1 MNRFAITLENI
12 EDISFYGK
20 NNADELIIFLKGYCF
35 SGMKQLDASDL
46 SEVIAQAK
54 AYGMAVSVSMN
65 RLFFPDEMED
75 ALHTMEEAVYAGAN
89 VQFGDP
95 ALLRYA
101 LKKGFGEKLIYQPE
115 TLVTN
120 RYDAQN
126 WLDTGIRSVVISP
139 LLTAEEIQDIS
150 MHVSHARLQIHG
162 YSMMSMSG
170 RKLVQAF
177 TKETGIPAGKDLYLQ
192 EEKRDGKMPVFED
205 LHGTYVYT
213 DYALHSFGHMAYLKD
228 VKTLEI
234 HTLNMDKEEAVFAM
248 QQYREILKGM
258 DGQKALKQYQNK
270 YPETVLSAGYYDEKT
285 IR

>member
-1 MNRFAITLENI
+1 
-12 EDISFYGK
+12 
-20 NNADELIIFLKGYCF
+20 
-35 SGMKQLDASDL
+35 
-46 SEVIAQAK
+46 
-54 AYGMAVSVSMN
+54 
-65 RLFFPDEMED
+65 
-75 ALHTMEEAVYAGAN
+75 
-89 VQFGDP
+89 
-95 ALLRYA
+95 
-101 LKKGFGEKLIYQPE
+101 
-115 TLVTN
+115 
-120 RYDAQN
+120 
-126 WLDTGIRSVVISP
+126 
-139 LLTAEEIQDIS
+139 

-258 DGQKALKQYQNK
+258 DGQKALKQYQDK